1 VPVANKAEPR
11 SGDLAPR
18 VIPSDTGLDGGGE
31 SFHPDATSG
40 PLGEI
45 ERTPRR
51 SSDSSWVEA
60 RMKRDSR
67 DQSCTPDRHRSV
79 TAPIPDE
86 NRVPT

>member
-40 PLGEI
+40 PLGE
-45 ERTPRR
+45 RLSGRR
-51 SSDSSWVEA
+51 
-60 RMKRDSR
+60 
-67 DQSCTPDRHRSV
+67 
-79 TAPIPDE
+79 DE
-86 NRVPT
+86 VPTRAG